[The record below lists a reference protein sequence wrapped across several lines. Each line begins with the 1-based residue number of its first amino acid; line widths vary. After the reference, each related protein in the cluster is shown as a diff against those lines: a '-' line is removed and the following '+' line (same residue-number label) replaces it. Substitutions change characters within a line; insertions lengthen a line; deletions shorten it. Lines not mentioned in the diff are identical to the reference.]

1 MKKSFLFVA
10 LLLSAVL
17 QAQPLA
23 RKGWLGARLIPESSG
38 GVKITE
44 IVGGTSKNSNL
55 QVSDVLLN
63 INGTSI
69 TEPRD
74 VSNVMSKL
82 SENDPITFTVKRNDK
97 AVEIK
102 AKVLGRDREKSTVGE
117 IIYDRVPYKNGF
129 LSAIVNKPAGKG
141 KFPAVLFIPGYTCSS
156 VDGLTEEHPYGRI
169 VNDFHQAGFVV
180 LRVEKSGLGDS
191 QNTVDCSATTL
202 LDEVESF
209 KAGFQKLKQL
219 PYVDL
224 DNVFIFGHS
233 MGGIIA
239 PAISATENVKGTIVY
254 GTTAK
259 SWFEYQLEMNRLQL
273 KLANVPPFE
282 YEEKCRLQAE
292 IAYDYFIQKKSL
304 ADISTDPK
312 KAETLKTDWQYNG
325 KDMIFER
332 NQEYWR
338 QIQDYPLLENWKN
351 TKGKVLVLYGE
362 SDFQAFSK
370 PDHEQIVSTV
380 NFYHPNAASLI
391 SFPETDHYLAK
402 SGTMQQAFDL
412 FSQGKIL
419 ELFQAFNP
427 DVTQKAVNWAKEVSN
442 KN

>member
-1 MKKSFLFVA
+1 MKKLIFVAFLFIVGCIH
-10 LLLSAVL
+10 
-17 QAQPLA
+17 AQPLA
-23 RKGWLGARLIPESSG
+23 RKAWLGARLLPENG
-38 GVKITE
+38 GLKITE
-44 IVGGTSKNSNL
+44 IVGGTSKSAKL
-55 QVSDVLLN
+55 QLSDVILK
-63 INGTSI
+63 ING
-69 TEPRD
+69 
-74 VSNVMSKL
+74 SNVAQPQDISGIISKL
-82 SENDPITFTVKRNDK
+82 TENDPIAFTVKRNDK
-97 AVEIK
+97 TIEVK
-102 AKVLGRDREKSTVGE
+102 TKVAGRDREKSAVGE
-117 IIYDRVPYKNGF
+117 VFYDRVPYKNGF
-129 LSAIVNKPAGKG
+129 LSAIINKPAGEG

-156 VDGLTEEHPYGRI
+156 VDGLTEDHPYGRI
-169 VNDFHQAGFVV
+169 VNAFHQAGFIV

-202 LDEVESF
+202 LDEVDSF

-224 DNVFIFGHS
+224 ENVFIFGHS

-239 PAISATENVKGTIVY
+239 PAISATEKVKGTIVY

-273 KLANVPPFE
+273 KLANLPPFE

-304 ADISTDPK
+304 ADISADPK

-351 TKGKVLVLYGE
+351 TNGKVLVLYGE

-427 DVTQKAVNWAKEVSN
+427 EVTQKAVNWAKEVSN

>member
-1 MKKSFLFVA
+1 MKKSLLLVM
-10 LLLSAVL
+10 LLLSA
-17 QAQPLA
+17 QIYAQPLA
-23 RKGWLGARLIPESSG
+23 RKGWLGARLVPENGG

-44 IVGGTSKNSNL
+44 IVGGTSKASNL
-55 QVSDVLLN
+55 QVSDIVLK
-63 INGTSI
+63 INGSSI

-74 VSNVMSKL
+74 VSNLISKL

-97 AVEIK
+97 TIELK
-102 AKVLGRDREKSTVGE
+102 SKVAGRDREKSTVGE
-117 IIYDRVPYKNGF
+117 VIYERIPYKNGF
-129 LSAIVNKPAGKG
+129 LSAIINKPAGKG

-156 VDGLTEEHPYGRI
+156 VDGLTEDHPYGRI
-169 VNDFHQAGFVV
+169 VNAFHQAGFVV

-191 QNTVDCSATTL
+191 QNTADCSSTTL
-202 LDEVESF
+202 TDEIDGF
-209 KAGFQKLKQL
+209 KTGFQKLKQL

-224 DNVFIFGHS
+224 DNVFIIGHS

-239 PAISATENVKGTIVY
+239 PAISATEKVKGTIVY

-273 KLANVPPFE
+273 KLANTPPFE
-282 YEEKCRLQAE
+282 YEENCRLQAE

-304 ADISTDPK
+304 SDISSDPK
-312 KAETLKTDWQYNG
+312 KAETLKTAWQYNG
-325 KDMIFER
+325 KDMIFDR

-351 TKGKVLVLYGE
+351 TSGNVLVLFGE

-370 PDHEQIVSTV
+370 ADHEQIVSTV
-380 NFYHPNAASLI
+380 NYYHPNAATLL

-402 SGTMQQAFDL
+402 SGSMQQAYDL

-427 DVTQKAVNWAKEVSN
+427 DVTQKSVDWAKKLSN
-442 KN
+442 K